1 MTYILLIFLS
11 SEIDKKIG
19 RLGKLKFKRGY
30 YLYVGSAR
38 KNFKQRI
45 KRHLS
50 RKKKIFWHID
60 YLLSDERASV
70 KKAFYAD
77 SDIEHEV
84 AKQLEKEFE
93 VIKKFGS
100 SDCKCVGHL
109 FYGGRGIDR
118 LKKII
123 ITMELFEL
131 NLLRIE

>member
-11 SEIDKKIG
+11 SEIYKKIG
-19 RLGKLKFKRGY
+19 GLGKLKLKRGY

-38 KNFKQRI
+38 KNFEKRI

-60 YLLSDERASV
+60 YLLSDKRTSV
-70 KKAFYAD
+70 KKVFYTD
-77 SDIEHEV
+77 FDIEHEV

-100 SDCKCVGHL
+100 SDCKCTGHL
-109 FYGGRGIDR
+109 FYVGSKVNRFREMIEKMR
-118 LKKII
+118 F
-123 ITMELFEL
+123 FEL
-131 NLLRIE
+131 ETN